1 MRIGLDA
8 RSLHREGV
16 GRYIKELVASLVKVD
31 RENQYLIFIDSERP
45 FNLETTENFKV
56 VMTVPEVKFY
66 KMPALLRDIYREN
79 LDIFHALDHWYIPV
93 RLSCPIISTFH
104 DLMVKTYPASLPV
117 KSRIYSKI
125 ATRMAIGLSSWII
138 TVSEFN
144 KSEIMKNYRINRD
157 NISVI
162 YNGVSKKFRPLV
174 NKDPIYFKN
183 RYGINAGYFFYAGS
197 MRKYKN
203 LSTLIKAYAGLAREI
218 KERHDLV
225 IAGRQ
230 EHEYPVLRALAKSLN
245 LDEKV
250 HFVGYLKG
258 EDIIDF
264 YNYSLAF
271 ITLSLYESFCL
282 PVVEAMACGIP
293 VIAPDALSFPEITQK
308 IGILIDPL
316 NIKKIALSMERVASD
331 NALRE
336 SFISKGLKL
345 SEKYSWVKNANE
357 VRNIYEKV
365 KRN

>member
-16 GRYIKELVASLVKVD
+16 GRYIKELIANLVKVD
-31 RENQYLIFIDSERP
+31 LENQYFIFIDSEKP
-45 FNLETTENFKV
+45 FNLKTTENFKPI
-56 VMTVPEVKFY
+56 MTIPEIKFY
-66 KMPALLRDIYREN
+66 KMPSLLRDIYREN

-93 RLSCPIISTFH
+93 KLSCPIISTFH

-144 KSEIMKNYRINRD
+144 KSEIMKNYRINHD

-162 YNGVSKKFRPLV
+162 YNGVSEVFKPFL
-174 NKDPIYFKN
+174 NKDANHFKN
-183 RYGINAGYFFYAGS
+183 KYGINAGYFFYAGS

-203 LSTLIKAYAGLAREI
+203 LSTLIKAYAGIDREI
-218 KERHDLV
+218 MKRHDLV

-230 EHEYPVLRALAKSLN
+230 EHEYPALRALAKSLN
-245 LDEKV
+245 LDQKV
-250 HFVGYLKG
+250 HFVGYLKE

-264 YNYSLAF
+264 YNYSVAF

-293 VIAPDALSFPEITQK
+293 VIAPDTLSFPEITQK

-316 NIKKIALSMERVASD
+316 NINEISFSMKRLATD
-331 NALRE
+331 NTLRE
-336 SFISKGLKL
+336 SFIRRGLKL
-345 SEKYSWVKNANE
+345 SERYSWMKNANE

-365 KRN
+365 KRD